1 MRAVGVVRRLARRG
15 VGGPP
20 TVQVGR
26 RTRGGGRDEAFVRDV
41 LELAVRVGET
51 MLSLGASAADVTA
64 TIRRLAHAFGLECE
78 VDLTFTAILVSHDP
92 GGSRAPVTVLRVV
105 AARTADYGRLTRVL
119 ELAQEVGAGPDGPED
134 HAAVV
139 ARLRDA
145 HERLDVIVAAP
156 HPYHRRLVTVLL
168 SVMAAGV
175 AVLLGGGLAV
185 AVLAGATTAVVDRV
199 LLRLQRWAIPPF
211 FQQAAGA
218 TVATLVAVAL
228 FVLVPLLPVG
238 LATLPPALVVASGIV
253 VLLAGLSFVGAA
265 EDAIDG
271 FPVTAVGRM
280 FEVLLLTLGIVV
292 GIGGVLD
299 VAQRLGVT
307 LEVVD
312 VPQGALPTGVQAVAA
327 GVVSG
332 AWALASYARAR
343 AAVVAALAGGT
354 AWLTSAALGALGLG
368 PAVAGAGA
376 ALLVGFL
383 AESLARRLRVPAIVT
398 SICAIVP
405 LLPGLAIYRGLFR
418 LVQADPARPATPVL
432 LGAAMVA
439 LGLAAGV
446 TLGGLL
452 ARPLRE
458 RVRRAT
464 WPVQR
469 VGVQVVRRPGR
480 GDGTRTAGGPV
491 QAAPDPGDVRHT
503 ADAAAPDDDAG
514 A

>member
-1 MRAVGVVRRLARRG
+1 MRRLARRG

-26 RTRGGGRDEAFVRDV
+26 RARGGGRDEAFVRDV
-41 LELAVRVGET
+41 LELAVRVGEA
-51 MLSLGASAADVTA
+51 MLSLGASAADVTT
-64 TIRRLAHAFGLECE
+64 TIRRLAQAFGLECE
-78 VDLTFTAILVSHDP
+78 IDLTFTAILVSHDP
-92 GGSRAPVTVLRVV
+92 GGGRAPVTVLRVV

-119 ELAQEVGAGPDGPED
+119 ELAQDVGAGPDRPED
-134 HAAVV
+134 HAAVL

-145 HERLDVIVAAP
+145 HERLDVVVAAP
-156 HPYHRRLVTVLL
+156 HPYHRRLVTLLL
-168 SVMAAGV
+168 SLMAAGV
-175 AVLLGGGLAV
+175 AVLLGGGVAV
-185 AVLAGATTAVVDRV
+185 AVLAGATTAAVDRV
-199 LLRLQRWAIPPF
+199 LLLLQRWAIPPF

-228 FVLVPLLPVG
+228 FVLVPLLPVE

-253 VLLAGLSFVGAA
+253 VLLAGLSLVGAA

-292 GIGGVLD
+292 GIAGVLD
-299 VAQRLGVT
+299 VAQRVGVT

-312 VPQGALPTGVQAVAA
+312 VPQGTLPAGVQTVAA
-327 GVVSG
+327 GVVSA
-332 AWALASYARAR
+332 AWALASYAGVR
-343 AAVVAALAGGT
+343 AAAVAGLAGCT
-354 AWLTSAALGALGLG
+354 AWLASAGLGVLGLG

-376 ALLVGFL
+376 GLLVGFL
-383 AESLARRLRVPAIVT
+383 AESLARRLRVPGIVAST
-398 SICAIVP
+398 CAIVP
-405 LLPGLAIYRGLFR
+405 LLPGLAIYRGLFG
-418 LVQADPARPATPVL
+418 LVQADADRPAASVL

-469 VGVQVVRRPGR
+469 ARAHAARRQAR
-480 GDGTRTAGGPV
+480 SAGGG
-491 QAAPDPGDVRHT
+491 AGAERDPDGPGAGDVRHT
-503 ADAAAPDDDAG
+503 GPDGEAVGDARS
-514 A
+514 